1 ILKAKSGSPHC
12 YDVVDPNRLNPALGT
27 EDEFQR
33 LIEATAANELGWVQ
47 DVVPNHMAFD
57 SDNQMLMDV
66 LESGP
71 QSSYFGFFDIDW
83 DHGYENIRGRLLAP
97 FLGRFY
103 GECLEDGEIALS
115 YGPEGLSV
123 RYGDLSFPAS
133 IRSYPT
139 FFSYGV
145 NDLKKR
151 VGAEH
156 PDFVKLLGILYV
168 LQTLDPSGDR
178 TDWQDQVKFVKRILW
193 ELYSQSHE
201 FRAHLD
207 RNIEAF
213 NGQKGKPES
222 FSLFDELLSQQFFQ
236 LSFWK
241 VATKEINYR
250 RFFNINGL
258 ISVRTEDEEVL
269 DQTHALILGLLRQ
282 GAFSGL
288 RIDHVDGLF
297 DPTTYLE
304 RLRNRAPDAYI
315 VVEKILDVG
324 EELPETWPVQG
335 STGYDF
341 LNDLN
346 GLFCEVSHE
355 RALSRTYSTFTGS
368 SARLRDLVISK
379 KMLIIQEHMAGEVN
393 NLAQELKTISSRDR
407 HGSDITMYGLR
418 RAIAELLSAFPVYRT
433 YINSD
438 APSDNDRRYIAEAV
452 DRAMNRGPAL
462 MPELNFIRR
471 FLLLQFPP
479 YMEEEQKRE
488 WVAFVMRFQQ
498 FTGPL
503 MAKGYEDTALYVY
516 NRLISLNEVGGSAD
530 RFGMKVQDFHR
541 IAERRQNQWP
551 GSLNTTS
558 THDTKRGEDVRARIN
573 VLSEIPA
580 EWDKKVR
587 HWGKINR
594 PKKRR
599 VRELGVPDR
608 NDEYFLYQ
616 TLLGAFPNDSRE
628 YPQFVERLK
637 DYIIKVVR
645 EAKVHTKWIQ
655 PDAPYEE
662 AYLAFVDAV
671 LDRSVPNEFLEDFLP
686 FQRKIAHY
694 GVLNS
699 LSQVLIK
706 ITAPGVPDFY
716 QGSELWD
723 FNLVDPDNRRPV
735 DFRTRHSMLRDIVQ
749 RSRGTLQALIRDLLA
764 SPQDGRIKL
773 FVIHRA
779 LQARKRFR
787 ETFQQGTYI
796 PLATT
801 GDFRRHLIA
810 FARRA
815 DQGWALVIAPRF
827 LCALVEEGRYP
838 FGEEVWRDTE
848 VILPTDMPAEWL
860 NAFTD
865 QVFLAG
871 NSLRV
876 GSALDRFPV
885 GLFVSHSDES

>member
-1 ILKAKSGSPHC
+1 
-12 YDVVDPNRLNPALGT
+12 
-27 EDEFQR
+27 
-33 LIEATAANELGWVQ
+33 
-47 DVVPNHMAFD
+47 
-57 SDNQMLMDV
+57 
-66 LESGP
+66 
-71 QSSYFGFFDIDW
+71 
-83 DHGYENIRGRLLAP
+83 
-97 FLGRFY
+97 
-103 GECLEDGEIALS
+103 
-115 YGPEGLSV
+115 
-123 RYGDLSFPAS
+123 
-133 IRSYPT
+133 
-139 FFSYGV
+139 
-145 NDLKKR
+145 
-151 VGAEH
+151 
-156 PDFVKLLGILYV
+156 
-168 LQTLDPSGDR
+168 
-178 TDWQDQVKFVKRILW
+178 
-193 ELYSQSHE
+193 
-201 FRAHLD
+201 
-207 RNIEAF
+207 
-213 NGQKGKPES
+213 
-222 FSLFDELLSQQFFQ
+222 
-236 LSFWK
+236 
-241 VATKEINYR
+241 
-250 RFFNINGL
+250 
-258 ISVRTEDEEVL
+258 
-269 DQTHALILGLLRQ
+269 
-282 GAFSGL
+282 
-288 RIDHVDGLF
+288 
-297 DPTTYLE
+297 
-304 RLRNRAPDAYI
+304 
-315 VVEKILDVG
+315 
-324 EELPETWPVQG
+324 
-335 STGYDF
+335 
-341 LNDLN
+341 
-346 GLFCEVSHE
+346 
-355 RALSRTYSTFTGS
+355 
-368 SARLRDLVISK
+368 
-379 KMLIIQEHMAGEVN
+379 
-393 NLAQELKTISSRDR
+393 
-407 HGSDITMYGLR
+407 
-418 RAIAELLSAFPVYRT
+418 
-433 YINSD
+433 
-438 APSDNDRRYIAEAV
+438 
-452 DRAMNRGPAL
+452 
-462 MPELNFIRR
+462 
-471 FLLLQFPP
+471 
-479 YMEEEQKRE
+479 
-488 WVAFVMRFQQ
+488 
-498 FTGPL
+498 
-503 MAKGYEDTALYVY
+503 
-516 NRLISLNEVGGSAD
+516 
-530 RFGMKVQDFHR
+530 
-541 IAERRQNQWP
+541 
-551 GSLNTTS
+551 
-558 THDTKRGEDVRARIN
+558 EDVRARIN

-764 SPQDGRIKL
+764 APQDGRIKL

-827 LCALVEEGRYP
+827 LCALVDEGRYP
-838 FGEEVWRDTE
+838 LGEEIWRDTE

-885 GLFVSHSDES
+885 GLFVSHSHES